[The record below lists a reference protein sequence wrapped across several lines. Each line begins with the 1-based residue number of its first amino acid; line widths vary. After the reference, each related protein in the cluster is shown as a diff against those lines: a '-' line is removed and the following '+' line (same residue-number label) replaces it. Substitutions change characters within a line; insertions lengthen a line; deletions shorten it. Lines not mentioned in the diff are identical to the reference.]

1 MAHSGS
7 PFLQDRSGRTITYL
21 RLSVTDRCDFRCN
34 YCMPVT
40 ARFAPRDALLTL
52 EEHLQLVR
60 SFAALGVR
68 KVRLTGGEP
77 LMRRGV
83 VSLVESIAALP
94 EKLDVTMT
102 TNGSQLA
109 RHSHDL
115 KLAGLS
121 RLNVSLDSLRA
132 DRFKAITHHGDLGQV
147 LRGIDTAQAAGFDRI
162 KLNVVAM
169 RGVNDDEIIDLVEFA
184 MRSGL
189 NISFIE
195 EMPFG
200 DSNRL
205 RAQSFMSSDDVRKRI
220 EEKYDM
226 VPTVETTGGP
236 ARYYRLPGTETRV
249 GLISPHSHNFC
260 DTCNRVRV
268 TATGDLYTCLGNEG
282 RTALL
287 PLLRSRASDAVEL
300 KEAIVRAMMFKPD
313 GHRFGKDFSY
323 APLRFMSRTGG

>member
-1 MAHSGS
+1 MAHSAL
-7 PFLQDRSGRTITYL
+7 PVLQDRSGRKISYL

-34 YCMPVT
+34 YCMPVN
-40 ARFAPRDALLTL
+40 ARFAAREEVLTL
-52 EEHLQLVR
+52 EEHVRLVR
-60 SFAALGVR
+60 SFSALGVR

-77 LMRRGV
+77 LMRRNV
-83 VSLVESIAALP
+83 VSLVESIAGLP
-94 EKLDVTMT
+94 EQLDVTMT
-102 TNGSQLA
+102 TNGSQLVRHA
-109 RHSHDL
+109 RDL

-121 RLNVSLDSLRA
+121 RLNISLDSLRA
-132 DRFKAITHHGDLGQV
+132 ERFKSITHHGELDQV
-147 LRGIDTAQAAGFDRI
+147 LRGIDAARNAGFDRI

-169 RGVNDDEIIDLVEFA
+169 RGVNDDEIIDLVEYA

-200 DSNRL
+200 DSSRL
-205 RAQSFMSSDDVRKRI
+205 RAQSFMSSDEVRKRI
-220 EEKYDM
+220 EEKYAM

-268 TATGDLYTCLGNEG
+268 TATGDLYTCLGDEG
-282 RTALL
+282 KTGLL
-287 PLLRSRASDAVEL
+287 PLLRKQPGDEEALRG
-300 KEAIVRAMMFKPD
+300 AIVQALMRKPD
-313 GHRFGKDFSY
+313 GHRFGRDFSY
-323 APLRFMSRTGG
+323 VPLRFMSRTGG

>member
-1 MAHSGS
+1 
-7 PFLQDRSGRTITYL
+7 
-21 RLSVTDRCDFRCN
+21 
-34 YCMPVT
+34 MPVT
-40 ARFAPRDALLTL
+40 ARFAAREQLLTL
-52 EEHLQLVR
+52 EEHLRLVR
-60 SFAALGVR
+60 SFTALGVR

-83 VSLVESIAALP
+83 VSLVESIAGLP
-94 EKLDVTMT
+94 ENLDVTMT

-109 RHSHDL
+109 RHARDL
-115 KLAGLS
+115 KVAGLS

-132 DRFKAITHHGDLGQV
+132 DRFKAITHHGDLHQV
-147 LRGIDTAQAAGFDRI
+147 LRGIEAAQDAGFDRI

-169 RGVNDDEIIDLVEFA
+169 RGVNDYEIIDLVEHA

-205 RAQSFMSSDDVRKRI
+205 RAQSFMSSDEVRKRI
-220 EEKYDM
+220 EERYDM

-236 ARYYRLPGTETRV
+236 ARYYRLPGSETRV

-282 RTALL
+282 KTALL
-287 PLLRSRASDAVEL
+287 PLIRGEAVDEDML
-300 KEAIVRAMMFKPD
+300 IEAIMHALKNKPD
-313 GHRFGKDFSY
+313 GHRFGKDFTY

>member
-1 MAHSGS
+1 MAPSSS
-7 PFLQDRSGRTITYL
+7 PVLQDRSGRTISYL

-40 ARFAPRDALLTL
+40 ARFAAREALLTL
-52 EEHLQLVR
+52 EEHLRLVR
-60 SFAALGVR
+60 SFTALGVR

-83 VSLVESIAALP
+83 VSLVESIAGLP
-94 EKLDVTMT
+94 ENLDVTMT

-109 RHSHDL
+109 RHARDL
-115 KLAGLS
+115 QVAGLS
-121 RLNVSLDSLRA
+121 RLNISLDSLRA
-132 DRFKAITHHGDLGQV
+132 DRFKAITHHGDLDQV
-147 LRGIDTAQAAGFDRI
+147 LRGIETAQDAGFDRI

-169 RGVNDDEIIDLVEFA
+169 RGVNDDEIIDLVEYA

-205 RAQSFMSSDDVRKRI
+205 RAQSFMSSDEVRRRI
-220 EEKYDM
+220 SEKYDM

-236 ARYYRLPGTETRV
+236 ARYYRLPGSETRV

-282 RTALL
+282 KTALL
-287 PLLRSRASDAVEL
+287 PLVRNQAVDEDVVR
-300 KEAIVRAMMFKPD
+300 EAIMRALMNKPD
-313 GHRFGKDFSY
+313 GHRFGGDFSY